1 MKHKFAGLMAVALV
15 LLSFGAKAADDELMI
30 SEGVQ
35 SFQQDPNAWRRQ
47 ENQKTILPR
56 IADSV
61 GKAGIANIESS
72 EQIFCY
78 ELANK
83 PADYEGYTLDGMAI
97 VGFCGII
104 NQDLQTLIKSELM
117 MNPENILFDVTENC
131 VIRPQIMLRFIRG
144 IDSTDVLLS
153 SPCHA
158 LAVFYGGKI
167 SAFNAKPAAQ
177 IIDAV
182 IEPLLK
188 NKVPFA
194 SPALFNQLMPVGVAQ
209 TEEQKALIEKK
220 NEPVRNWQQ
229 EQQKIKA
236 STAGWNKL
244 KAN

>member
-1 MKHKFAGLMAVALV
+1 MYK
-15 LLSFGAKAADDELMI
+15 
-30 SEGVQ
+30 
-35 SFQQDPNAWRRQ
+35 
-47 ENQKTILPR
+47 
-56 IADSV
+56 
-61 GKAGIANIESS
+61 
-72 EQIFCY
+72 
-78 ELANK
+78 
-83 PADYEGYTLDGMAI
+83 
-97 VGFCGII
+97 
-104 NQDLQTLIKSELM
+104 
-117 MNPENILFDVTENC
+117 NILFDVTENC